1 MLIDYR
7 LFYLIGLFGK
17 LSVILLTLLIV
28 GTFLYI
34 FTILFYSDAV
44 GYKDDELEH
53 LLKRKI
59 KIYLINATVILI
71 MFTLIPSKQTMY
83 KMLIFK
89 NLTYDNIEKTQ
100 QNIKETVDYIFEKIE
115 NLNNDK

>member
-1 MLIDYR
+1 MVIDYR

-17 LSVILLTLLIV
+17 LSVILLLLLIV
-28 GTFLYI
+28 GTVIYI
-34 FTILFYSDAV
+34 FTFINYTDAR

-53 LLKRKI
+53 LMKKIIKRYI
-59 KIYLINATVILI
+59 INATIILI
-71 MFTLIPSKQTMY
+71 TFILIPSRETMY